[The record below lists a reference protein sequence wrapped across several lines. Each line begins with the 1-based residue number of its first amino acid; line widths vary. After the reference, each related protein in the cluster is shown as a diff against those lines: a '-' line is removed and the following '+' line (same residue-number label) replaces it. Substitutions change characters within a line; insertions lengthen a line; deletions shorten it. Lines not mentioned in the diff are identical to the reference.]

1 MTVKTGELLFVKCVK
16 DGIPN
21 RDPLRDSDA
30 RRLFGPDDGRISLS
44 DVSIKR
50 DVRDFVLARY
60 PEGGADRR
68 LGVFVRKEFSADG
81 AVLLGRGGLAKALV
95 DRYRAGQPPTEAAP
109 TVAAAA
115 VPAGRARR
123 GRGAA
128 AADPGAADTFEHD
141 LSAAAFDVRAFGVVF
156 SVEGRAFQKVGPVQ
170 FGWAHS
176 LHPVETRYVQG
187 TVCMPS
193 KEMKASEVSG
203 EEEKLKT
210 EAPEDE
216 PSKGKTQG
224 TIWTQYQ
231 LPFAVFAM
239 PGVISGPIARA
250 AGMTAADMDLLLE
263 GLWKGTLARQ
273 ARGRGLQQ
281 PLLLLH
287 VEYADEFFRLGYLE
301 EGLRLAPGR
310 DPAGRDK
317 WLGGAPPT
325 GLGEVTLD
333 VTGLAETLRA
343 NAHRIA
349 RARVWIDPKLRLA
362 GELPAERSAWLA
374 AAEGAA

>member
-1 MTVKTGELLFVKCVK
+1 MSVKTGELLFVKCVK

-50 DVRDFVLARY
+50 DVRDYVLARF
-60 PEGGADRR
+60 PDGGPAKDRF
-68 LGVFVRKEFSADG
+68 VFVRKQFNEDG
-81 AVLLGRGGLAKALV
+81 TVLLGRGGLADDILKKV
-95 DRYRAGQPPTEAAP
+95 RGDRPPAEPVPATQATPAEPVPAAP
-109 TVAAAA
+109 
-115 VPAGRARR
+115 VPAGGRSRRRASRT
-123 GRGAA
+123 
-128 AADPGAADTFEHD
+128 ADGEGDIEKQL
-141 LSAAAFDVRAFGVVF
+141 LSAAFDMRTFGAVF
-156 SVEGRAFQKVGPVQ
+156 SVQGRAFNRVGPVQ

-193 KEMKASEVSG
+193 DDAKVTESG
-203 EEEKLKT
+203 AEEG
-210 EAPEDE
+210 
-216 PSKGKTQG
+216 GKTQG

-239 PGVISGPIARA
+239 PGVVSGPIARA
-250 AGMTAADMDLLLE
+250 ASMSAADVDLLLE

-287 VEYADEFFRLGYLE
+287 LEYKDEFFRIGYLE
-301 EGLRLAPGR
+301 EGLRLNPGR
-310 DPAGRDK
+310 DQDGKSK
-317 WLGGAPPT
+317 WLGGAAPSSV
-325 GLGEVTLD
+325 GEVTLD
-333 VTGLAETLRA
+333 VTSLAETLRT
-343 NAHRIA
+343 NAQHIA
-349 RARVWIDPKLRLA
+349 RARVWADPRLGMV
-362 GELPAERSAWLA
+362 GELPAEPGAWPA
-374 AAEGAA
+374 GAGEAV

>member
-1 MTVKTGELLFVKCVK
+1 MNVKTGELLFVKCVK

-30 RRLFGPDDGRISLS
+30 RRIFGPDDGRISLS

-60 PEGGADRR
+60 PAGRADGR
-68 LGVFVRKEFSADG
+68 LGVFVHKEFTADG
-81 AVLLGRGGLAKALV
+81 TVLLGRGGLAKALV
-95 DRYRAGQPPTEAAP
+95 DRYRAAQPPTEQAVTGP
-109 TVAAAA
+109 AAAA
-115 VPAGRARR
+115 PPGRARR

-128 AADPGAADTFEHD
+128 GGDGGAPDTFERD

-156 SVEGRAFQKVGPVQ
+156 SVEGRAFNKVGPVQ

-176 LHPVETRYVQG
+176 LHPVETRFVQG

-193 KEMKASEVSG
+193 TETKVSELSG
-203 EEEKLKT
+203 VEETAKT
-210 EAPEDE
+210 EVPDE
-216 PSKGKTQG
+216 EPTKGKTQG

-239 PGVISGPIARA
+239 PGVVSGPIAKA
-250 AGMTAADMDLLLE
+250 ATMSPPDMDLLLE
-263 GLWKGTLARQ
+263 SLWKGTLARQ

-287 VEYADEFFRLGYLE
+287 VEYKDEFFRIGYLE
-301 EGLRLAPGR
+301 EGLKLVPGR
-310 DPAGRDK
+310 DKDGRDK

-325 GLGEVTLD
+325 GLGDVTLD
-333 VTGLAETLRA
+333 VTELAKTLA
-343 NAHRIA
+343 NNAKHIEQTRLW
-349 RARVWIDPKLRLA
+349 VDPRLRLA
-362 GELPAERSAWLA
+362 GELPAQAGAWPTSAGE
-374 AAEGAA
+374 AE